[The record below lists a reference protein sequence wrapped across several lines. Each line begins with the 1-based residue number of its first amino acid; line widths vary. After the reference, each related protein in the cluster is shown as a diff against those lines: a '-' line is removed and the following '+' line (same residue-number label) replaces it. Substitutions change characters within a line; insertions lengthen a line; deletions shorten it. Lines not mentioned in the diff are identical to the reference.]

1 MAAARIGRCVMY
13 CQKQPTASR
22 GSSTPGFR
30 GQSAKCDRFATVL
43 RPNFKTQILTCILST
58 TYAFHRVKRSISMPH
73 LVRTNP
79 NASERFYQGAESH
92 SHGPEKTG
100 QNRTFPDEKGRGLSA
115 SATERLC
122 QDPCKESKTRQNETI
137 SRSRPISTSLY
148 QVLTT
153 IHRLAVSFFVVLL
166 PNGTERIRTL
176 LPRSGFPVFHS
187 AFRTLHSALK
197 NPSKTHPFPTRKKQ
211 SAIGIRQILP
221 EFMQIE

>member
-1 MAAARIGRCVMY
+1 MY
-13 CQKQPTASR
+13 CQTRPTASR
-22 GSSTPGFR
+22 GPSTPGFR
-30 GQSAKCDRFATVL
+30 SQSAKCDRFATVL
-43 RPNFKTQILTCILST
+43 LPNFKTQILNMRFINNL
-58 TYAFHRVKRSISMPH
+58 RVSPRKTVHFSAPPCPNESKRIRAVLPGC
-73 LVRTNP
+73 
-79 NASERFYQGAESH
+79 EISH

-197 NPSKTHPFPTRKKQ
+197 NPSKTHPFPTRKTRFSRTTGK
-211 SAIGIRQILP
+211 ILP
-221 EFMQIE
+221 LEYAKLNKNE

>member
-1 MAAARIGRCVMY
+1 MYNRCQPSAR
-13 CQKQPTASR
+13 R
-22 GSSTPGFR
+22 GNLNPGTEA
-30 GQSAKCDRFATVL
+30 QTVKCDRFATVL
-43 RPNFKTQILTCILST
+43 LPNFKTQILTCFLST
-58 TYAFHRVKRSISMPH
+58 TYAFHCVKRSISLPH

-122 QDPCKESKTRQNETI
+122 QGPCKESKTRQNETI

-176 LPRSGFPVFHS
+176 
-187 AFRTLHSALK
+187 
-197 NPSKTHPFPTRKKQ
+197 
-211 SAIGIRQILP
+211 
-221 EFMQIE
+221 